1 MSSSSGAPDAIVVT
15 SAYGSR
21 GDFAPLLAIA
31 RACRAAAPATT
42 RVAFLSNPHY
52 AAEVEATAP
61 GVAFAGVG
69 SARAHAE
76 LLADASRRRD
86 PRALARYWLSH
97 LDEHIDV
104 LLRELEGAARAVVVA
119 HPLVRSRYIKKNTP
133 LTSPPPPAPP
143 RTPREPSPHAPL
155 PPPPPQKDLA
165 ARCLEEWHAAGAH
178 SPAAAATRS
187 AEASPSRPPRRLPAS
202 LVVLTALLSPALLRT
217 SETFAPPVG
226 VPALPPRLRAC
237 LPVSATRA
245 WASLGD
251 ALVDRMFRP
260 TIDAFFRARR
270 IPKRREGGGGGGGVL
285 LRDGGEGPSRERH
298 TTRPSSSF
306 ATSSPGVFR
315 EWFLARGGVLCMWP
329 EWFAPPDAE
338 WPSANATLCGFP
350 TETDPDEPATN
361 AKPTSLDPEL
371 SAFLRDHPRP
381 FVFVAGTGNP
391 PHARAFFRAAVA
403 AIERVRRRGSNANA
417 SASVFFESE
426 RKNAATTA
434 TAATPSAPSTHSLPE
449 CLTSRASALLL
460 TRHPE
465 TALSACPTP
474 LPPHVLALPW
484 ADLRRILPNC
494 ACLVHN
500 AGVGSVALALEL
512 GAAQVLA
519 PAGFDQPENAER
531 ARALVDA
538 PVVPMRVFAD
548 AGRVEDVAD
557 ALEFAARTRRAMDA
571 MEAMRE
577 GGHCAMEERRR
588 SRRPRVRRRR
598 TRREVPR
605 RPWTRGVPR
614 RGVLRSSAAARS
626 PGSRRFS
633 VSLASDARWRGGS
646 NDVPGHRATTRERSR
661 RRESRCASPR
671 EPRRSAAPRGLPGRA
686 APPPSRRARAFNEK
700 RMEST
705 SRLL

>member
-1 MSSSSGAPDAIVVT
+1 M
-15 SAYGSR
+15 
-21 GDFAPLLAIA
+21 
-31 RACRAAAPATT
+31 
-42 RVAFLSNPHY
+42 
-52 AAEVEATAP
+52 
-61 GVAFAGVG
+61 
-69 SARAHAE
+69 
-76 LLADASRRRD
+76 
-86 PRALARYWLSH
+86 
-97 LDEHIDV
+97 
-104 LLRELEGAARAVVVA
+104 
-119 HPLVRSRYIKKNTP
+119 
-133 LTSPPPPAPP
+133 
-143 RTPREPSPHAPL
+143 
-155 PPPPPQKDLA
+155 
-165 ARCLEEWHAAGAH
+165 
-178 SPAAAATRS
+178 
-187 AEASPSRPPRRLPAS
+187 
-202 LVVLTALLSPALLRT
+202 
-217 SETFAPPVG
+217 G

-270 IPKRREGGGGGGGVL
+270 IPKRREGGGGGGGGVL

-338 WPSANATLCGFP
+338 WPSNATLCGFP

-361 AKPTSLDPEL
+361 VKPTSLDPEL
-371 SAFLRDHPRP
+371 SAFLREHPRP

-434 TAATPSAPSTHSLPE
+434 TAATPSASSTHSLPE
-449 CLTSRASALLL
+449 CLASRASALLL

-484 ADLRRILPNC
+484 ADLRRVLPNC

-538 PVVPMRVFAD
+538 PIVPMRVFAD

-577 GGHCAMEERRR
+577 GGTPRDGGTATVEEAPSGEAAADSARGSATALDARRSATRGSALERRRAFAGFPKIFGFPRLGRALARWFERRSGAPRDDARAFAAARKSMRVAARAAEERRAAGAPGA
-588 SRRPRVRRRR
+588 RR
-598 TRREVPR
+598 
-605 RPWTRGVPR
+605 
-614 RGVLRSSAAARS
+614 AAAFAAGARS
-626 PGSRRFS
+626 
-633 VSLASDARWRGGS
+633 
-646 NDVPGHRATTRERSR
+646 
-661 RRESRCASPR
+661 
-671 EPRRSAAPRGLPGRA
+671 
-686 APPPSRRARAFNEK
+686 
-700 RMEST
+700 
-705 SRLL
+705 